1 MCGCGARAVARGYV
15 WGEPLRLLR
24 ILVERLGES
33 LWCLLTVVSP
43 RVPPSGSRWHAR
55 VGKSDGAPL
64 ASPDPAPRTSA
75 GREQE
80 HGREAHRQ
88 YQATGRQA
96 VSLSLTRS
104 LDDDVNS
111 LIATP
116 RPKLVTTAL
125 KARKSEVAPALITLT
140 SSTPNPRSHCTDS
153 IADPALSDVGS
164 NAMRKVAAFFHGLA
178 THTIPP

>member
-1 MCGCGARAVARGYV
+1 M
-15 WGEPLRLLR
+15 WGVNLC
-24 ILVERLGES
+24 
-33 LWCLLTVVSP
+33 WCLLTVVSP

-64 ASPDPAPRTSA
+64 ASPEAGPRSPTS

-116 RPKLVTTAL
+116 RPKLGYHTAL
-125 KARKSEVAPALITLT
+125 KARKSNAHVINAE
-140 SSTPNPRSHCTDS
+140 SS
-153 IADPALSDVGS
+153 IAMHRQHCGPRRESLSRLSLSPALS
-164 NAMRKVAAFFHGLA
+164 ARTRRRPQCRRLRRW
-178 THTIPP
+178 TPT

>member
-1 MCGCGARAVARGYV
+1 MSAHCCLSPCPSVWVALACARRKERRSSARIAG
-15 WGEPLRLLR
+15 PR
-24 ILVERLGES
+24 
-33 LWCLLTVVSP
+33 SP
-43 RVPPSGSRWHAR
+43 G
-55 VGKSDGAPL
+55 
-64 ASPDPAPRTSA
+64 TSA